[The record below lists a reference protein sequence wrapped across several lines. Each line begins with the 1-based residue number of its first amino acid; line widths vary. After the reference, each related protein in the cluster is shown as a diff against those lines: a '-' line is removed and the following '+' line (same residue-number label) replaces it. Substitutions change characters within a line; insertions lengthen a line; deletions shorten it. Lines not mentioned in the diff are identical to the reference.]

1 MWSSHSDS
9 RHMTGDSCVQTEES
23 FVRIEASSQNV
34 VWQDR
39 QFSDELGLYQE

>member
-1 MWSSHSDS
+1 MWSSHSDL
-9 RHMTGDSCVQTEES
+9 RHMIGRLMCVNEES